1 MSFASTVHAAASPKA
16 SAETLGLNR
25 ALLFWDAD
33 VIAAKKGDATAKQRL
48 YERSLPIV
56 RSVVVRLVGYQDR
69 EDLCQQVYLRLF
81 RSLDRYSGR
90 SAFTTWAWRLAANE
104 ALQHLRRVR
113 RQRRILAERWLP
125 VHSECRFDV
134 LESREALSEAL
145 QSLDPDLRS
154 IFLLREV
161 EDRSYEEIADALH
174 LASGT
179 VASRLNRARRALR
192 RKLTKLGCDVRG

>member
-1 MSFASTVHAAASPKA
+1 MSFASTLHSAASPET
-16 SAETLGLNR
+16 SAAPPALDR
-25 ALLFWDAD
+25 AYLFWDAD
-33 VIAAKKGDATAKQRL
+33 VIAAKKGDASARQRL

-56 RSVVVRLVGYQDR
+56 RSVVVRLVGYQDQ

-81 RSLDRYSGR
+81 HSLDRYSGR

-113 RQRRILAERWLP
+113 RQRRILAERRLP
-125 VHSECRFDV
+125 LYSECRFDA
-134 LESREALSEAL
+134 LEAREALSEAI

-154 IFLLREV
+154 VFLLREV
-161 EDRSYEEIADALH
+161 EDRSYEEVADALH
-174 LASGT
+174 LAAGT

-192 RKLTKLGCDVRG
+192 RKLTELGWENRE